1 MAALIDVPA
10 VDPTPVIRLKE
21 CMRKGV
27 KGLRNTITASKESR
41 HSSTDPLCRG
51 TQIET
56 GFAAGCIPA
65 AWPGDSATRGPAE
78 QQLRV
83 LSIFGTRPEA
93 IKLAPVIAE
102 LRKRPGIISKVC
114 VTAQHREMLDQ
125 VLGVFGLAPDY
136 DLNLMEKNQ
145 TLSRLAASVLGRL
158 EAIFQSERP
167 DWVLVQ
173 GDTTTVTAAALAA
186 FYARAKV
193 GHVEAGL
200 RSHDKWQP
208 FPEEINRRVAGVI
221 ADLHFAPTQQS
232 RQNLLRE
239 GVPESRVVVTGNT
252 VIDALRWVQSQPWD
266 PRSLGAA
273 GHALED
279 TGAKL
284 VLVTAHR
291 RENFGE
297 PITQICA
304 ALRAL
309 AERYGN
315 GIRLFYPVHRNP
327 NIWEPVHRLLAGIPN
342 IVLTPPLEY
351 LPLVHLMKRAYLVM
365 TDSGGIQEEA
375 PALGVPTL
383 VFRGVTE
390 RPEAVESGNVRLVG
404 CDRRRIVAEA
414 VRLLDD
420 PQEYLRMARA
430 VNPYGDGHAAVRIA
444 SALQG
449 ESFIPFQPVL
459 TVM

>member
-1 MAALIDVPA
+1 M
-10 VDPTPVIRLKE
+10 K
-21 CMRKGV
+21 
-27 KGLRNTITASKESR
+27 
-41 HSSTDPLCRG
+41 SSCGGNLG
-51 TQIET
+51 E
-56 GFAAGCIPA
+56 A
-65 AWPGDSATRGPAE
+65 AWVDRNVPGRWPRRQPTRGGLP
-78 QQLRV
+78 QPLRV

-93 IKLAPVIAE
+93 IKLAPVITE
-102 LRKRPGIISKVC
+102 LQKRPGIVSKVC

-125 VLGVFGLAPDY
+125 VLSVFGLTPDY

-145 TLSRLAASVLGRL
+145 TLPRFAAAVLERL
-158 EAIFQSERP
+158 EPVFQSERP

-173 GDTTTVTAAALAA
+173 GDTTTVAAAALAA

-193 GHVEAGL
+193 GHIEAGL

-221 ADLHFAPTQQS
+221 ADLHFSPTEQS

-252 VIDALRWVQSQPWD
+252 VIDTLRWVQTRPWQ
-266 PRSLGAA
+266 PRSLGEAA
-273 GHALED
+273 RALEARRR
-279 TGAKL
+279 AKL

-297 PITQICA
+297 PIARICA
-304 ALRAL
+304 ALRIL
-309 AERYGN
+309 AQRYGN
-315 GIRLFYPVHRNP
+315 GVQFFYPVHKNP
-327 NIWEPVHRLLAGIPN
+327 NISEPVHRLLDGLPN
-342 IVLTPPLEY
+342 ITLAPPLEY
-351 LPLVHLMKRAYLVM
+351 LSLIHVMKQSYLVM

-383 VFRGVTE
+383 VFREVTE
-390 RPEAVESGNVRLVG
+390 RPEALESGNVRLVG
-404 CDRRRIVAEA
+404 TDLERIVTET

-420 PQEYLRMARA
+420 SAEHFRMAHA
-430 VNPYGDGHAAVRIA
+430 VNPYGDGHAAMRIV

-449 ESFIPFQPVL
+449 ENFMPFRPNL
-459 TVM
+459 PLM

>member
-1 MAALIDVPA
+1 MKA
-10 VDPTPVIRLKE
+10 
-21 CMRKGV
+21 
-27 KGLRNTITASKESR
+27 LRNEIAVFENGER
-41 HSSTDPLCRG
+41 SSPDSLSRG
-51 TQIET
+51 TEIEA
-56 GFAAGCIPA
+56 GFSAACVPA
-65 AWPGDSATRGPAE
+65 AWPVDSAARGSAG

-102 LRKRPGIISKVC
+102 LRNRPGIISKVC

-125 VLGVFGLAPDY
+125 VLGLFRLEPDY
-136 DLNLMEKNQ
+136 DLDLMEKNQ
-145 TLSRLAASVLGRL
+145 TLSHLAASVLGRL
-158 EAIFQSERP
+158 EAIFQSEQP

-221 ADLHFAPTQQS
+221 ADLHFAPTLQS

-239 GVPESRVVVTGNT
+239 GVPESRIVVTGNT
-252 VIDALRWVQSQPWD
+252 VIDALRWVQSLPWD

-273 GHALED
+273 GRALED
-279 TGAKL
+279 TSAKL

-309 AERYGN
+309 AERYRD

-327 NIWEPVHRLLAGIPN
+327 NIWDPVHRLLAGIPN

-351 LPLVHLMKRAYLVM
+351 LPLVNLMKRAYLVM

-383 VFRGVTE
+383 VFREVTE

-404 CDRRRIVAEA
+404 SDRRRIVAEA

-420 PQEYLRMARA
+420 PREHLRMARA

-449 ESFIPFQPVL
+449 ESLIPFQPVL
-459 TVM
+459 AVM